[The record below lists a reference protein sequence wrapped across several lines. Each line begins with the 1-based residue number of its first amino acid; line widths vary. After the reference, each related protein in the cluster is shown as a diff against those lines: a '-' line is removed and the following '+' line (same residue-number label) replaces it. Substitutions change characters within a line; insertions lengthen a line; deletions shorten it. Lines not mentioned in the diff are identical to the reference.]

1 MEWKTLLTSTVE
13 STPAWQLDIEFKGAM
28 KDVSKSLTVL
38 KSLALNQ
45 GWEQLVKVVE
55 ETELFMQ

>member
-1 MEWKTLLTSTVE
+1 MSV
-13 STPAWQLDIEFKGAM
+13 
-28 KDVSKSLTVL
+28 KSLTVL

-55 ETELFMQ
+55 ETEFFMQWYIIPQLGN